1 MRGLKTSFFSQ
12 RLVWKATLCACTQHY
27 ISSSFRVLR
36 YVCTRRKVAF
46 IVKDATS
53 TQTCRLSVVMSNT
66 LNTFESHQ
74 SSILK
79 ISDHKRRRKNVTKI
93 WDVYYQRDDWSLS
106 LSLSLSIDRSNS
118 SRRDSRSFPS
128 LSYRRLCEILKRDET
143 RERERLA
150 CVTFPPH
157 KKAPFPRGKI
167 LE

>member
-128 LSYRRLCEILKRDET
+128 LSYRRLCEIMKRDET

>member
-106 LSLSLSIDRSNS
+106 LSLSLSLNRSIKFVAQRLSLFSISLVS
-118 SRRDSRSFPS
+118 SPLRDNEARRDERA
-128 LSYRRLCEILKRDET
+128 RET
-143 RERERLA
+143 RM
-150 CVTFPPH
+150 CH
-157 KKAPFPRGKI
+157 I
-167 LE
+167 SSS